1 MDSRKTNGTAV
12 DTPVTSDELAT
23 NGPEAVVTDSPIPS
37 EGRARYEFE
46 GRGKIGGLSGQADAS
61 YTEANIRVLEGIEA
75 IRLRPGMYIGDTTPR
90 GLHHLVYEV
99 VDNSID
105 EAMAGYCR
113 QIHVTVHSDG
123 SASIIDDGRG
133 IPVGNHP
140 ELGKSTL
147 EVVLTMPHAGGK
159 FDHDSYKVSGGLHG
173 VGVTVVNA
181 LSEWLEAE
189 VHREGQV
196 WRQDYEK
203 GEPEGPVRATGP
215 TKVSGTHIRFLPD
228 ATIFEKID
236 FDYDVL
242 EKRLRELAYLNAGI
256 AIRLTDERGVEP
268 RQEDFFSSGG
278 LSEFVAYLNRAQTV
292 LHPPVVL
299 SGKDEERAVEVEV
312 ALQYN
317 ESFSEMLVSY
327 CNNIHTVEGG
337 THLTGFRAALTRTLN
352 IYAKNAAAAKK
363 VTING
368 EDFREGLTAI
378 VSVRVPDPQFEGQT
392 KTKLGN
398 GEVEGIVAKVV
409 NDKLA
414 EFLETNP
421 QAAKKVIAK
430 AILAAEAR
438 EATRK
443 ARELVRN
450 RKGVLSGG
458 GLPGKLMDCTTR
470 DQDSSE
476 LFLVEGDS
484 AGGTAEGGRD
494 RIFQAILPLRGKI
507 LNVERAR
514 LDRVLGNEEVR
525 NIITAVGNG
534 IGDEEDPAR
543 RRYGKVVMMSDAD
556 VDGSHIRTL
565 LMTFF
570 YRQMPRLVA
579 EGHLYVAQPPLYMI
593 ESKSSKKQRRY
604 VQTEPAMQAILI
616 QGGLTDARLQLGPRD
631 SEDAWLGAERL
642 KTLLEIAQGLDLALR
657 AFGRRNLPL
666 RDFLARANPAHDP
679 KVDPKAGLLPLFRIE
694 DNNQVRWLFTAEDLE
709 AYHSKHAAESG
720 AKPEVESDPGRDP
733 GTSAPEAAAA
743 TSAAAGS
750 GTGKSG
756 SPGESPE
763 ADRVTELHEV
773 RTLNKWLARL
783 RDEFD
788 LRADVLLPLE
798 VTGDEPPPR
807 FSLHRDGDTYPLPDL
822 RALVPTIR
830 HLGEKGLRI
839 IRFKGLGE
847 MDAEQLWETTMD
859 PTRRTLLQ
867 VQLEDV
873 AAANDLFTTL
883 MGDDVEPRR
892 EFIEKHA
899 LEVKNLDV

>member
-1 MDSRKTNGTAV
+1 MNLSK
-12 DTPVTSDELAT
+12 SDGAAI
-23 NGPEAVVTDSPIPS
+23 GSPEAPAHPS
-37 EGRARYEFE
+37 INGEGAT
-46 GRGKIGGLSGQADAS
+46 AA

-75 IRLRPGMYIGDTTPR
+75 IRKRPGMYIGDTTAR

-113 QIHVTVHSDG
+113 HIHVTVHVDG
-123 SASIIDDGRG
+123 SVSNIDDGRG
-133 IPVGNHP
+133 IPVGAHP
-140 ELGKSTL
+140 QFTDKSTL
-147 EVVLTMPHAGGK
+147 EIVLTKPHAGGK
-159 FDHDSYKVSGGLHG
+159 FDHDTYKVSGGLHG

-189 VHREGQV
+189 VHRDGQV
-196 WRQDYEK
+196 WRQRYEK
-203 GEPEGPVRATGP
+203 GEAQGPVRASGP
-215 TKVSGTHIRFLPD
+215 AKASGTRIRFLPD
-228 ATIFEKID
+228 ASIFGKIE
-236 FDYDVL
+236 FDHDIL
-242 EKRLRELAYLNAGI
+242 EKRLRELAFLNRGI
-256 AIRLTDERGVEP
+256 AIRLTDERGDE
-268 RQEDFFSSGG
+268 RKDQEFFSAGG

-292 LHPPVVL
+292 LHPPVLL

-317 ESFSEMLVSY
+317 ESISELVVSY
-327 CNNIHTVEGG
+327 CNNINTVEGG
-337 THLTGFRAALTRTLN
+337 THLTGFRTALTRTLN
-352 IYAKNAAAAKK
+352 TYAKGAAPAKNK
-363 VTING
+363 DLTLNG
-368 EDFREGLTAI
+368 EDFKEGLSAI

-398 GEVEGIVAKVV
+398 GEVEGIVAKIV
-409 NDKLA
+409 NEKLA

-421 QAAKKVIAK
+421 AAAKKVIAK
-430 AILAAEAR
+430 ALLAAEAR
-438 EATRK
+438 EAARK

-458 GLPGKLMDCTTR
+458 GLPGKLMDCTTH

-494 RIFQAILPLRGKI
+494 RLYQAILPLRGKI

-534 IGDEEDPAR
+534 IGEEEDPSK

-579 EGHLYVAQPPLYMI
+579 EGHLYVAQPPLYMV
-593 ESKSSKKQRRY
+593 ETRKKDRRY
-604 VQTEPAMQAILI
+604 VQSDVEMQNILVET
-616 QGGLTDARLQLGPRD
+616 GLANARLQPHNV
-631 SEDAWLGAERL
+631 EDETHWIIGDR
-642 KTLLEIAQGLDLALR
+642 LR
-657 AFGRRNLPL
+657 ALIELVNALEGGLRVFGRRNRPL
-666 RDFLARANPAHDP
+666 RDFLAMAHPDT
-679 KVDPKAGLLPLFRIE
+679 GQLP
-694 DNNQVRWLFTAEDLE
+694 VRLGIVQGVETPLYNDDDLI
-709 AYHSKHAAESG
+709 AFQQQY
-720 AKPEVESDPGRDP
+720 PETLTEEYEERPHPD
-733 GTSAPEAAAA
+733 TS
-743 TSAAAGS
+743 TSAAGD
-750 GTGKSG
+750 
-756 SPGESPE
+756 ESAATE
-763 ADRVTELHEV
+763 HAHEIRARVEDLLEV
-773 RTLNKWLARL
+773 ISLNKHLARL
-783 RDEFD
+783 REEFG
-788 LRADVLLPLE
+788 LRADVLLPIE
-798 VTGDEPPPR
+798 VVGDEPPPR
-807 FSLHRDGDTYPLPDL
+807 FVLHRDGDTHALLDL
-822 RALVPTIR
+822 RSLSPTVR
-830 HLGEKGLRI
+830 HLGERGIKI
-839 IRFKGLGE
+839 TRFKGLGE

-859 PTRRTLLQ
+859 PSRRTLLQ
-867 VQLEDV
+867 VQLDDA

>member
-1 MDSRKTNGTAV
+1 M
-12 DTPVTSDELAT
+12 PVTDPDDAAVSEPAEIHGNGNGAT
-23 NGPEAVVTDSPIPS
+23 A
-37 EGRARYEFE
+37 
-46 GRGKIGGLSGQADAS
+46 

-75 IRLRPGMYIGDTTPR
+75 IRKRPGMYIGDTTPR

-113 QIHVTVHSDG
+113 NVQVTVHADG
-123 SASIIDDGRG
+123 SASVIDDGRG
-133 IPVGNHP
+133 IPVGPHP
-140 ELGKSTL
+140 QFEDKSTL
-147 EVVLTMPHAGGK
+147 EVVLTKPHAGAK
-159 FDHDSYKVSGGLHG
+159 FEHDSYKVSGGLHG

-189 VHREGQV
+189 VHRDGQV
-196 WRQDYEK
+196 WRQEFEQ
-203 GEPEGPVRATGP
+203 GEPKGPIRATGA
-215 TKVSGTHIRFLPD
+215 TKTTGTRIRFLPD
-228 ATIFEKID
+228 GTIFDRIE

-242 EKRLRELAYLNAGI
+242 AKRLRELAFLNSGVRIQLA
-256 AIRLTDERGVEP
+256 DERAAEP
-268 RQEDFFSSGG
+268 KADEFYSSYG
-278 LSEFVAYLNRAQTV
+278 LPEFVAYLNRAQTV

-299 SGKDEERAVEVEV
+299 SGRDDGQAVEVDV

-317 ESFSEMLVSY
+317 DSISENVVSY
-327 CNNIHTVEGG
+327 CNNINTIEGG

-352 IYAKNAAAAKK
+352 QYARSNAPQGKK
-363 VTING
+363 DLAITG
-368 EDFREGLTAI
+368 EDFKEGLTAI

-398 GEVEGIVAKVV
+398 GDVEGIVAKVV

-414 EFLETNP
+414 EFLEQNP
-421 QAAKKVIAK
+421 AAAKRVVAK
-430 AILAAEAR
+430 ALLAAEAR
-438 EATRK
+438 EAARK

-458 GLPGKLMDCTTR
+458 GLPGKLMDCTTH
-470 DQDSSE
+470 DQDASE

-494 RIFQAILPLRGKI
+494 RLYQAILPLRGKI

-514 LDRVLGNEEVR
+514 LDKVLGNDEVR
-525 NIITAVGNG
+525 NIITAVGSG
-534 IGDEEDPAR
+534 IGDEEDPGR

-579 EGHLYVAQPPLYMI
+579 EGHLYVAQPPLYML
-593 ESKSSKKQRRY
+593 SSKKEKRY
-604 VQTEPAMQAILI
+604 VQTDAEMQAILVD
-616 QGGLTDARLQLGPRD
+616 QGLGEASLRPMDAVDGDVKGSRL
-631 SEDAWLGAERL
+631 RL
-642 KTLLEIAQGLDLALR
+642 LLEIVTGLDAGLR

-666 RDFLARANPAHDP
+666 RPFLALAQRQT
-679 KVDPKAGLLPLFRIE
+679 GLLPLFHVQE
-694 DNNQVRWLFTAEDLE
+694 PGAETWLYTSEELE
-709 AYHSKHAAESG
+709 AYNQNRGLAVQAESQAAPDQNG
-720 AKPEVESDPGRDP
+720 AN
-733 GTSAPEAAAA
+733 
-743 TSAAAGS
+743 
-750 GTGKSG
+750 
-756 SPGESPE
+756 SP
-763 ADRVTELHEV
+763 RVTELHEV
-773 RTLNKWLARL
+773 RTLNKWLVRL
-783 RDEFD
+783 RDEFN
-788 LRADVLLPLE
+788 LRAEVLLPAE
-798 VTGDEPPPR
+798 VTGDDPPAR
-807 FSLHRDGDTYPLPDL
+807 FVFARDGDEHPLADL
-822 RALVPTIR
+822 RELVGIVHR
-830 HLGEKGLRI
+830 LGEKGLKI
-839 IRFKGLGE
+839 TRFKGLGE

-859 PTRRTLLQ
+859 PSRRTLLQ
-867 VQLEDV
+867 VRLEDV

>member
-1 MDSRKTNGTAV
+1 MALSETDGTTVEADEALDLANGQ
-12 DTPVTSDELAT
+12 
-23 NGPEAVVTDSPIPS
+23 EA
-37 EGRARYEFE
+37 
-46 GRGKIGGLSGQADAS
+46 GGSAS

-75 IRLRPGMYIGDTTPR
+75 IRKRPGMYIGDTTPR

-113 QIHVTVHSDG
+113 HIHVTVHADG
-123 SASIIDDGRG
+123 SASIGDDGRG
-133 IPVGNHP
+133 IPVGPHHQFTD
-140 ELGKSTL
+140 KSTL
-147 EVVLTMPHAGGK
+147 EIVLTKPHAGGK
-159 FDHDSYKVSGGLHG
+159 FDHDTYKVSGGLHG

-189 VHREGQV
+189 IHRDGQV
-196 WRQDYEK
+196 WRQDYK
-203 GEPEGPVRATGP
+203 QGIAQGPVRATGP
-215 TKVSGTHIRFLPD
+215 AKANGTKIRFLPD
-228 ATIFEKID
+228 IEIFDSIKL
-236 FDYDVL
+236 DYDIL
-242 EKRLRELAYLNAGI
+242 EKRLRELAYLNKGV
-256 AIRLTDERGVEP
+256 AIRLTDERGDE
-268 RQEDFFSSGG
+268 RKEEEFFSTGG
-278 LSEFVAYLNRAQTV
+278 LAEFVGYLNRAQTV
-292 LHPPVVL
+292 IHPPVVL
-299 SGKDEERAVEVEV
+299 SGRDDERGVEVEV

-317 ESFSEMLVSY
+317 ESISETVVSY
-327 CNNIHTVEGG
+327 CNNINTVEGG
-337 THLTGFRAALTRTLN
+337 THLTGFRTALTRTLN
-352 IYAKNAAAAKK
+352 NYAKGAAPAKNK
-363 VTING
+363 DLAITG
-368 EDFREGLTAI
+368 EDFKEGLTAI

-409 NDKLA
+409 NEKLA

-421 QAAKKVIAK
+421 AAAKKVIAK
-430 AILAAEAR
+430 ALLAAEAR
-438 EATRK
+438 EAARK

-458 GLPGKLMDCTTR
+458 GLPGKLMDCTTH

-494 RIFQAILPLRGKI
+494 RLYQAILPLRGKI

-534 IGDEEDPAR
+534 IGDEEDPSK
-543 RRYGKVVMMSDAD
+543 RRYGKIVMMSDAD

-593 ESKSSKKQRRY
+593 AVKKERRY
-604 VQTEPAMQAILI
+604 IQTEPEMQAHLI
-616 QGGLTDARLQLGPRD
+616 QTGLANARLTPYGVAD
-631 SEDAWLGAERL
+631 ENAGWVGDRL
-642 KTLLEIAQGLDLALR
+642 KILLDIVTNLDHGLR

-666 RDFLARANPAHDP
+666 RDLLGQAHQASDP
-679 KVDPKAGLLPLFRIE
+679 KTDPRAGLLPLYYVKDESGVHWFP
-694 DNNQVRWLFTAEDLE
+694 TAEELE
-709 AYHSKHAAESG
+709 AHHQAHSPAVEAGPDASGSAPPVSESKSVPESESDAAE
-720 AKPEVESDPGRDP
+720 VE
-733 GTSAPEAAAA
+733 
-743 TSAAAGS
+743 
-750 GTGKSG
+750 
-756 SPGESPE
+756 
-763 ADRVTELHEV
+763 RVTELHEV
-773 RTLNKWLARL
+773 RTLNKWLTRL
-783 RDEFD
+783 RDEFG
-788 LRADVLLPLE
+788 LRAEVLLPNE
-798 VTGDEPPPR
+798 VVGDEPPPR
-807 FSLHRDGDTYPLPDL
+807 FILHRDGEEHRLPDL
-822 RALVPTIR
+822 RALLPTVR
-830 HLGEKGLRI
+830 HLGERGIKI
-839 IRFKGLGE
+839 TRFKGLGE

-867 VQLEDV
+867 VQLEDA
-873 AAANDLFTTL
+873 AAANDLFSTL

-899 LEVKNLDV
+899 LEAKNLDV

>member
-1 MDSRKTNGTAV
+1 MDPTVNNDAPGPAV
-12 DTPVTSDELAT
+12 DVEPEPTLDDGAAADG
-23 NGPEAVVTDSPIPS
+23 NGNVN
-37 EGRARYEFE
+37 
-46 GRGKIGGLSGQADAS
+46 
-61 YTEANIRVLEGIEA
+61 YTGANIRVLEGIEA
-75 IRLRPGMYIGDTTPR
+75 VRKRPGMYIGDTTPR

-113 QIHVTVHSDG
+113 HIHVTINADG
-123 SASIIDDGRG
+123 SASIVDDGRG
-133 IPVGNHP
+133 IPVDTHESGQ
-140 ELGKSTL
+140 STL
-147 EVVLTMPHAGGK
+147 EVVLTKVHAGGK

-189 VHREGQV
+189 VHRDGRV
-196 WRQDYEK
+196 WKQDYK
-203 GEPEGPVRATGP
+203 QGAAQGPVRATGQS
-215 TKVSGTHIRFLPD
+215 KKSGTKITFLPD
-228 ATIFEKID
+228 AEIFPIIA

-242 EKRLRELAYLNAGI
+242 EKRLRELAFLNKGVT
-256 AIRLTDERGVEP
+256 IRLTDRRGDEV
-268 RQEDFFSSGG
+268 RDQEFYSAGG
-278 LSEFVAYLNRAQTV
+278 LAEFVAYLNRAQST

-299 SGKDEERAVEVEV
+299 VGRDDERAVEVEV

-317 ESFSEMLVSY
+317 ESISDNVASY
-327 CNNIHTVEGG
+327 CNNINTIEGG
-337 THLTGFRAALTRTLN
+337 THLTGFRSALTRTLN
-352 IYAKNAAAAKK
+352 TYAKTAAPSKNK
-363 VTING
+363 DLTITG
-368 EDFREGLTAI
+368 EDFKEGLTAI

-430 AILAAEAR
+430 AQLAAEAR
-438 EATRK
+438 EAARK

-458 GLPGKLMDCTTR
+458 GLPGKLMDCTTH
-470 DQDSSE
+470 DQDASE

-494 RIFQAILPLRGKI
+494 RLYQAILPLRGKI

-534 IGDEEDPAR
+534 IGDEEDPSK

-570 YRQMPRLVA
+570 YRQMPRLVT

-593 ESKSSKKQRRY
+593 AHKKERRY
-604 VQTEPAMQAILI
+604 VQTDAQMHAIVVER
-616 QGGLTDARLQLGPRD
+616 GLEGARLRPAADGHPGWGGD
-631 SEDAWLGAERL
+631 WLARL
-642 KTLLEIAQGLDLALR
+642 HELVGEVENALR

-666 RDFLARANPAHDP
+666 RPFLARAHPGGGDP
-679 KVDPKAGLLPLFRIE
+679 KLDGALPLYLVKDAGAE
-694 DNNQVRWLFTAEDLE
+694 HWLYTAEERDSCLAALPAPAVPEPAGDGEPAAPDDLE
-709 AYHSKHAAESG
+709 PG
-720 AKPEVESDPGRDP
+720 ADG
-733 GTSAPEAAAA
+733 
-743 TSAAAGS
+743 
-750 GTGKSG
+750 
-756 SPGESPE
+756 
-763 ADRVTELHEV
+763 RVTELFEV
-773 RTLNKWLARL
+773 RKLNKALAAL
-783 RDEFD
+783 RDDFG
-788 LRADVLLPLE
+788 LRADVLLPAE
-798 VTGDEPPPR
+798 VTGDEPPAR
-807 FSLHRDGDTYPLPDL
+807 FVLERDGDAHELRDL
-822 RALVPTIR
+822 RELVPAVR
-830 HLGEKGLRI
+830 GFGEKGMKI
-839 IRFKGLGE
+839 TRFKGLGE

-867 VQLEDV
+867 VRLED
-873 AAANDLFTTL
+873 ASSANDLFTTL

-892 EFIEKHA
+892 DFIERHA